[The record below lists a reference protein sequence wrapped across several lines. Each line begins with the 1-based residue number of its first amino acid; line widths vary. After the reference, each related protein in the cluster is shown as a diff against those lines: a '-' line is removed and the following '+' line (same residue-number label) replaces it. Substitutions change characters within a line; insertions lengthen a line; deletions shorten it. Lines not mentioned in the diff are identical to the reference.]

1 MIILKKIKNRIEKIK
16 ERIRKFLGIRLIK
29 SLRDLIIFKQTI
41 DLQKQH
47 PNPLNSY
54 GKKGFS
60 QTDEDGITLEI
71 IRRIGIKKGI
81 FAEFGP
87 GDGTENNT
95 ISLAALGWKGFW
107 VGSEN
112 LKFKYNNSN
121 NFYGY
126 DEIETISILEDSG
139 FKPYQYDPSN
149 KELLELNKKN
159 TQKKSNKKCNQ

>member
-1 MIILKKIKNRIEKIK
+1 MIILKKIKNKIEKIK

-71 IRRIGIKKGI
+71 NKTYRHKKRDFRRIWAG
-81 FAEFGP
+81 
-87 GDGTENNT
+87 
-95 ISLAALGWKGFW
+95 
-107 VGSEN
+107 
-112 LKFKYNNSN
+112 
-121 NFYGY
+121 
-126 DEIETISILEDSG
+126 
-139 FKPYQYDPSN
+139 
-149 KELLELNKKN
+149 
-159 TQKKSNKKCNQ
+159 

>member
-71 IRRIGIKKGI
+71 IRRK
-81 FAEFGP
+81 A
-87 GDGTENNT
+87 
-95 ISLAALGWKGFW
+95 
-107 VGSEN
+107 
-112 LKFKYNNSN
+112 
-121 NFYGY
+121 
-126 DEIETISILEDSG
+126 
-139 FKPYQYDPSN
+139 
-149 KELLELNKKN
+149 
-159 TQKKSNKKCNQ
+159 